1 MSANAETV
9 LSTMFAEYKR
19 RIACGI
25 PYSKAV
31 QFRSD
36 WCGLADVW
44 DDLIDADQVEWLGK
58 GVVALRQAT
67 ILQLEDVCRKNAEN
81 ESKETFNR
89 KLNIFNALVPFILFV
104 LGLLVEHYAGIIDWL
119 RSLF

>member
-1 MSANAETV
+1 
-9 LSTMFAEYKR
+9 MFAEYKR

-25 PYSKAV
+25 PYSEAV

-44 DDLIDADQVEWLGK
+44 DELIDADQVEWLGK

-67 ILQLEDVCRKNAEN
+67 ILQLEDVCRKDAEN

-104 LGLLVEHYAGIIDWL
+104 LGLLVEHHAGIIDWL
-119 RSLF
+119 RSLL

>member
-25 PYSKAV
+25 PYSEAV

-44 DDLIDADQVEWLGK
+44 DELIDADQVEWLGK

-67 ILQLEDVCRKNAEN
+67 ILQLEDVCRKDAEN

-104 LGLLVEHYAGIIDWL
+104 LGLLVEHHAGIIDWL
-119 RSLF
+119 RSLL